1 MNVHIAKIK
10 ETLVFLKEVVPI
22 CYLMAI
28 KNLLDEILTEVEAV
42 EKELDGR
49 QSN

>member
-1 MNVHIAKIK
+1 MNVHITKIK
-10 ETLVFLKEVVPI
+10 ETLTFLKEVVPI

>member
-1 MNVHIAKIK
+1 MNVHITKIK
-10 ETLVFLKEVVPI
+10 ETLAFLKEAVPI
-22 CYLMAI
+22 CYLMTI
-28 KNLLDEILTEVEAV
+28 KSLLDEILTEVEAV